1 MVLDLSKLSS
11 DDMTINEEH
20 VMFLLDKVRA
30 ALLWQK
36 YKSVKLEVPESNYQ
50 TLCLE
55 VEPALDDRALQP
67 FGACYGE
74 NFMRTAT
81 KVPTLMEIGNSL
93 VHPLNFYQGIHI
105 CYIARERMRYVGH
118 NEILRNIIYCSIGP
132 DGYLYFKSA
141 NPQFKYLQS
150 IQFTGVFE
158 DASKAAGLACDS
170 TCNSW
175 DREFAMEES
184 LAQVLIDSLVKEI
197 VGAAYRPSDAENT
210 ANDELASL
218 AAYIRQNAKSNL
230 RKQIE
235 A

>member
-11 DDMTINEEH
+11 DDMTLNEEH

-50 TLCLE
+50 SLCLE
-55 VEPALDDRALQP
+55 IEPALDDKSLQP

-74 NFMRTAT
+74 NYIRSTK
-81 KVPTLMEIGNSL
+81 KVPTLMEIGNSI
-93 VHPLNFYQGIHI
+93 VHPINYYQGVHI

-118 NEILRNIIYCSIGP
+118 NETLRNIIYCSLGP
-132 DGYLYFKSA
+132 DGYLYLKSV
-141 NPQFKYLQS
+141 NPQFKYLQEVR
-150 IQFTGVFE
+150 FTGVFE
-158 DASKAAGLACDS
+158 DASKAAALACES
-170 TCNSW
+170 ECNPW

-184 LAQVLIDSLVKEI
+184 LVQALIDSLVREI

-210 ANDELASL
+210 ANDDLASL